1 MIQVFCNERGA
12 GKTKELITLANK
24 KLTETKGDSVY
35 IDDDIRHIRQV
46 DRRIR
51 FVSLE
56 DYSILDCRDFYGL
69 LCGIISSNFDIEN
82 IYIDG
87 FFDSYKYN
95 NEEMSNLFNKLKKL
109 TSEFNINLF
118 ININNKLKEVPD
130 FIRSYVA

>member
-1 MIQVFCNERGA
+1 M
-12 GKTKELITLANK
+12 ITLANK